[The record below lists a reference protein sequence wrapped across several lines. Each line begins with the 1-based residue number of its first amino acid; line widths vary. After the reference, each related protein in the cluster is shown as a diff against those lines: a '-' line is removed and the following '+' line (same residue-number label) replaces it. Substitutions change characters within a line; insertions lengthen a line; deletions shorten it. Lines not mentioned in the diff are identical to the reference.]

1 MACAALLMAK
11 KRFPIQ
17 RNANVQ
23 LAVSATTGMIHVNR
37 ALSRLNKRLYRSCR
51 YYECKVDIDLSV
63 ADVGAPITVYALR
76 DTWGHQKALQM
87 AYDKFN
93 ETTAAE
99 RKALGKNMIARWLD
113 FTPKSGSA
121 ALEMFPVAHDVTGTP
136 NLLTGGEF
144 VDSFVE
150 DSSGTT
156 KFFTWGSA
164 SATAYG
170 IMAEYEKYSDAHNDP
185 ETVATTMAYGGQNED
200 QSDVEIDMLSA
211 RGNQPPYETNGFGDR
226 WVKVATLSRVAGQQR
241 LSTGFF
247 TAPCGFVLITGLNA
261 SAQNPVEL
269 TVKAGDYKGVHAP
282 SMLEDASSNKQL
294 GYATSQKWKSMGVS
308 TR

>member
-1 MACAALLMAK
+1 MAK
-11 KRFPIQ
+11 KRYPIQ

-23 LAVSATTGMIHVNR
+23 LVAPATTGMIHVNR

-51 YYECKVDIDLSV
+51 YYECKVDLDLSQ
-63 ADVGAPITVYALR
+63 ADLGAPITVYALR

-113 FTPKSGSA
+113 FTPQSGSA
-121 ALEMFPVAHDVTGTP
+121 ALEMVPVVHDETGVPTT
-136 NLLTGGEF
+136 LTVGEF

-150 DSSGTT
+150 DASGVT
-156 KFFTWGSA
+156 KFFTWGSGGA
-164 SATAYG
+164 SAYG

-211 RGNQPPYETNGFGDR
+211 RGNQPPYNTNTFGDS
-226 WVKVATLSRVAGQQR
+226 WVKVATLSRTAGQQR

-247 TAPCGFVLITGLNA
+247 TAPCGFVLITGLNG
-261 SAQNPVEL
+261 AQQTPVEL
-269 TVKAGDYKGVHAP
+269 TVKSGDYKGVHAP
-282 SMLEDASSNKQL
+282 SMLE
-294 GYATSQKWKSMGVS
+294 
-308 TR
+308 